1 MGTLK
6 LNTTS
11 GGSVSIQAADGAS
24 DNTVTLPAV
33 SGANIITSADSG
45 TVTNAMI
52 ASGVRD
58 NTPYF
63 FGGLASN
70 QTLTRNT
77 WTKITTMTTGEVD
90 SDSAFDGTTFTVPS
104 GKGGIYYIA
113 GSVRGNF
120 TLVGSDAETVQ
131 INLYKNGSGT
141 QHDSRL
147 SWGGAGRT
155 GTIWTVTT
163 QGLISLSAGDYIEL
177 YANLIDADG
186 SGNGYVNNSNTYLMG
201 YKIN

>member
-63 FGGLASN
+63 FGKLASN
-70 QTLTRNT
+70 QTLTRAT
-77 WTKITTMTTGEVD
+77 LTKITGLTSGEID
-90 SDSAFDGTTFTVPS
+90 SASAFDGTTFTVPS
-104 GKGGIYYIA
+104 GQGGIYFIFSLMTGAFDTVGNDGENIISYI
-113 GSVRGNF
+113 
-120 TLVGSDAETVQ
+120 
-131 INLYKNGSGT
+131 YKNGSA
-141 QHDSRL
+141 QALSRL
-147 SWGGAGRT
+147 SHVGSGRD
-155 GTIWTVTT
+155 
-163 QGLISLSAGDYIEL
+163 ISYASVQHSFMLSLNAGDTVEMYGYL
-177 YANLIDADG
+177 VDSTGSDA
-186 SGNGYVNNSNTYLMG
+186 YVGTASTYFGG